1 VIVSTLNRWRK
12 RRSRPNVQS
21 WELSSQGPPDAPL
34 PEPDVQQRAA
44 AHANEGQDA
53 LDADDSSR
61 VVELPGI
68 DQRRR

>member
-1 VIVSTLNRWRK
+1 
-12 RRSRPNVQS
+12 
-21 WELSSQGPPDAPL
+21 
-34 PEPDVQQRAA
+34 VQQRAA
-44 AHANEGQDA
+44 AHANEGQVA